1 MGDTLEAVDEVR
13 DDRDQPTPYAFIAGL
28 SDREAEK
35 LAELEQAAAL
45 EPLFAADSEKPRVA
59 FPGRPEQYVTLRRL
73 DAFQARKWRNISS
86 KMSAEFPDEES
97 GKPAEGHMRADLGE
111 AYLYLCM
118 VGIEEYRI
126 AKPGE
131 PQPSR
136 GGWSRK
142 FEGQAERG
150 EIAKETRALFG
161 ALNPRVSDWL
171 ERVLMG
177 FNGLTPEQRRAKVPA
192 SDFSESGEPDA

>member
-1 MGDTLEAVDEVR
+1 MGDPETVDEVR
-13 DDRDQPTPYAFIAGL
+13 DDRDPQPTPYAFIAGL
-28 SDREAEK
+28 SEREAEK

-45 EPLFAADSEKPRVA
+45 EPLFAAEVEKPRVA
-59 FPGRPEQYVTLRRL
+59 FPGHPDEYVILRRL

-86 KMSAEFPDEES
+86 RMSAEFPDEES

-118 VGIEEYRI
+118 VGIEEYKLTR
-126 AKPGE
+126 PGE
-131 PQPSR
+131 AQASR

-150 EIAKETRALFG
+150 EIAKETRATFG
-161 ALNPRVSDWL
+161 ALSPKASDWL

-177 FNGLTPEQRRAKVPA
+177 FNGLTPEQRRAKAPA
-192 SDFSESGEPDA
+192 SDFSASGEPDA